1 MSRGLL
7 ANLNITH
14 LDPAM
19 VDFGGNKRVHSI
31 PCAVHSG
38 FFFFFGCFGFFQFG
52 GAHSVPASLS
62 QGLFL

>member
-38 FFFFFGCFGFFQFG
+38 FFFFLVVLVFFS
-52 GAHSVPASLS
+52 SVEPIVCRRP
-62 QGLFL
+62 